1 MVPVVIALL
10 LSLQEAPAA
19 PPSSP
24 GDPLTTREYR
34 VGPDDV
40 LRVTVYGL
48 PELTQEITVEP
59 DGTFDFPLIGR
70 LETGDRTPREL
81 EEAIAARLARGFVRD
96 PQVRVTVQVHRS
108 KTVSVMGELTR
119 PGTYPL
125 TEGRTV
131 VEVLSRAGPLLPSA
145 GAEVV
150 LQRRSATGGADEVVR
165 IDLQQ
170 LQSGVAGQ
178 NPVLRPNDT
187 VFVPK
192 APRLFVSGEVREPG
206 QYGVL
211 PGMTVRQ
218 AISLAGGFAKGA
230 SRDRVRILRLVDGS
244 PREISARLEEKVLA
258 GDTLVVDKKKGL
270 F

>member
-10 LSLQEAPAA
+10 LSLQEAPTSPA
-19 PPSSP
+19 PSSS
-24 GDPLTTREYR
+24 DMKATREYR

-40 LRVTVYGL
+40 LRITVYGL
-48 PELTQEITVEP
+48 PELTQEVTVEP
-59 DGTFDFPLIGR
+59 DATFDFPLIGR
-70 LETGDRTPREL
+70 VDTGDRTPREL

-108 KTVSVMGELTR
+108 KTVAVMGELMR

-150 LQRRSATGGADEVVR
+150 LLRRGAGGADEVVR

-170 LQSGVAGQ
+170 LQAGAAGQ

-192 APRLFVSGEVREPG
+192 APRLFVSGEVRMPG
-206 QYGVL
+206 QYGLL

-218 AISLAGGFAKGA
+218 AVSLAGGFAKSA
-230 SRDRVRILRLVDGS
+230 SRNRVRILRLVDGR
-244 PREISARLEEKVLA
+244 PREISARLEEPVLA
-258 GDTLVVDKKKGL
+258 GDTLVVEKKKGI